1 MGGGGTEEISPA
13 TGSPFFAS
21 RGLQP
26 ADKWINFKDLFCN
39 GVTQPEIFG
48 TEKRRRIKI
57 TCSKMSQE
65 KSAPISE
72 KISLFEKMSGK
83 DDADHQTGESIS
95 TIKMPMILTLS
106 CA

>member
-1 MGGGGTEEISPA
+1 
-13 TGSPFFAS
+13 
-21 RGLQP
+21 
-26 ADKWINFKDLFCN
+26 
-39 GVTQPEIFG
+39 
-48 TEKRRRIKI
+48 
-57 TCSKMSQE
+57 MSQE

-95 TIKMPMILTLS
+95 TIKTPMISTLS